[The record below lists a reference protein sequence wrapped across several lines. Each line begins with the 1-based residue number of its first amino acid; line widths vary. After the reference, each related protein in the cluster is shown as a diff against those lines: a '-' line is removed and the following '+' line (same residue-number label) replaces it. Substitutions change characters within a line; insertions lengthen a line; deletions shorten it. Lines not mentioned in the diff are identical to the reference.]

1 MKDLFIKRFQ
11 FYKELGEKTFDQ
23 LSDDQLFWKYNE
35 ESNSIAILVQHLS
48 GNMVSR
54 WTNFLTEDGEKCGR
68 NRDSE
73 FENRIF
79 SKIELLDIWANGWQV
94 LFKALNQIEEET
106 WTETILIRGEKHTV
120 LDAVLRQLAHDSYHV
135 GQIVL
140 IGKMVKDDEWKTLS
154 LAKNQSENFAIESE
168 EQKPGKFV

>member
-48 GNMVSR
+48 GNMVCR
-54 WTNFLTEDGEKCGR
+54 WTNFLREDGEKSWR

-73 FENRIF
+73 FENRIY

-106 WTETILIRGEKHTV
+106 WTETILIRGERHTV
-120 LDAVLRQLAHDSYHV
+120 LDAGKHYPERKTNLKILQL
-135 GQIVL
+135 
-140 IGKMVKDDEWKTLS
+140 
-154 LAKNQSENFAIESE
+154 KN
-168 EQKPGKFV
+168 